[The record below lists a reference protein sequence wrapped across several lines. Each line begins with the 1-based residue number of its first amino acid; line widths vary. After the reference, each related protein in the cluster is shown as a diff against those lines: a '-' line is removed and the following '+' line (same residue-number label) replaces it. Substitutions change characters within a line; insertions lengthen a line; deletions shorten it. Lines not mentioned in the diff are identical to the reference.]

1 MGWELGMEEWRRSL
15 TMNFEGW
22 GGGASVWE
30 ILLEPCFGGNKH
42 SPPGPGSVPG
52 ACSEEEEISF

>member
-1 MGWELGMEEWRRSL
+1 
-15 TMNFEGW
+15 MNFEGW